1 MPLEETESLEMFE
14 MVREKTQ
21 LLERATFDVVWHS
34 YFPEN
39 TTDIALVAFNYY
51 WQKSAQTDV
60 ADISEKIVSL
70 LYKKKYFLIWVQFG
84 IPIWIYE
91 FV

>member
-1 MPLEETESLEMFE
+1 MKMMPLDETASLEMFE

-39 TTDIALVAFNYY
+39 TTDIGC
-51 WQKSAQTDV
+51 
-60 ADISEKIVSL
+60 I
-70 LYKKKYFLIWVQFG
+70 
-84 IPIWIYE
+84 
-91 FV
+91 

>member
-1 MPLEETESLEMFE
+1 MKMMPLEETELLEMFE

-39 TTDIALVAFNYY
+39 NI
-51 WQKSAQTDV
+51 
-60 ADISEKIVSL
+60 
-70 LYKKKYFLIWVQFG
+70 G
-84 IPIWIYE
+84 IGCI
-91 FV
+91 